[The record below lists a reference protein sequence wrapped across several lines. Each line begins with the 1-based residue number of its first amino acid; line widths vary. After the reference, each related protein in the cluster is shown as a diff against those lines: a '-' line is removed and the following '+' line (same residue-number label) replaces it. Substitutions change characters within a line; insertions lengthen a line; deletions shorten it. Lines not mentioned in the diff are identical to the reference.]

1 MCNNE
6 QEGGEEVEAV
16 AANWMPIPRLYI
28 CQAF

>member
-6 QEGGEEVEAV
+6 QEGEEVEAV
-16 AANWMPIPRLYI
+16 AANWMPIPRLYT